1 MALHK
6 AEERI
11 LTPTGPFLVGPA
23 PFQGEV
29 TDQPR
34 QIFFANKGLSLKT
47 AVIVNKDL
55 RVRREES
62 SLGKVGGMVL

>member
-11 LTPTGPFLVGPA
+11 LAPTGPFLVGPA
-23 PFQGEV
+23 PVQGEV
-29 TDQPR
+29 TDPR
-34 QIFFANKGLSLKT
+34 QVFFANKGLSLKT
-47 AVIVNKDL
+47 AVIVKKDL

-62 SLGKVGGMVL
+62 SLGKVEGMVL

>member
-6 AEERI
+6 ADERI

-29 TDQPR
+29 TDPR
-34 QIFFANKGLSLKT
+34 RIFFANKGLSLKT
-47 AVIVNKDL
+47 AVIVKTDL
-55 RVRREES
+55 RVRRDAS